1 MWGDVVT
8 TAFVT
13 EEGAFLR
20 GQIRMEERVELD
32 LEPAPEST
40 PAEAAQA
47 ESLAATAVA
56 IPEVTPVPKWQNPL
70 RRLPQSSKRKR
81 ALRNCPVPLPPSPG
95 EASFGRD
102 ASPARGN
109 LFP

>member
-1 MWGDVVT
+1 VWGDVVT

-56 IPEVTPVPKWQNPL
+56 MPTVTPIPK
-70 RRLPQSSKRKR
+70 R
-81 ALRNCPVPLPPSPG
+81 
-95 EASFGRD
+95 EY
-102 ASPARGN
+102 PATTSTIVKKKKGAA
-109 LFP
+109 